1 MRPRADDRERQVSG
15 NLRSIMNRDL
25 LLVVTLVVLLS
36 ACGQRSAGG
45 LAPVPE
51 SFSMNLPD
59 ERAPDGPMD
68 AEQQARA
75 DALTPAQVEAIDRE
89 LLRASDL
96 QWRKVARVVGT
107 VMFGDWPGKPD
118 GLADVFYAQRVA
130 GLVRAGKLQAQGDL
144 ARMRFSEVRLTPLT
158 ARIQ

>member
-1 MRPRADDRERQVSG
+1 
-15 NLRSIMNRDL
+15 
-25 LLVVTLVVLLS
+25 
-36 ACGQRSAGG
+36 
-45 LAPVPE
+45 
-51 SFSMNLPD
+51 MNLPD

-75 DALTPAQVEAIDRE
+75 DALTPVQVEAIDRE
-89 LLRASDL
+89 LLHASDL

-130 GLVRAGKLQAQGDL
+130 GLVRAGKLQAHGDL